1 MRIITLFFIAFLL
14 VSCNSE
20 NSQKGSSIS
29 NPKYTFRGWNILSN
43 HRENGLKT
51 LDAAVKYGVN
61 HIDLSHYQLC
71 HDLKDLKDEKK
82 REDVNFFTEEAH
94 KRGIENVFVW
104 DHAFYD
110 MSYYPDRFKIKSKD
124 DLDFSHHTAHFEGG
138 INEQLNLDDP
148 EFWEWVYQDYDSLLA
163 LVPDING
170 IVLTFIETGSYV
182 IYQHSEKFKT
192 PAEKTA
198 MLVDSLANYFI
209 NRKGMGLTIR
219 TFIYNRFEKEGM
231 VKSLSL
237 IKNKDIKVM
246 IKMVPH
252 DWFLTYPYEDY
263 VAEIPFPVIIEYDCG
278 MEYAGEN
285 IIANSFPD
293 YFTNAF
299 KYYNQFENVIGYS
312 ARVDRFEET
321 SALGTPGE
329 LNIYV
334 LSRLAND
341 STLKTEDITDDYL
354 KNKYG
359 DKAFPYLKRA
369 FNSAF
374 DFVMSTMYTLGNHT
388 ADHSRM
394 NFHRQT
400 MYSSQ
405 TTGEWYPPGKQ
416 MRFLGHGVNKEFHNY
431 KDVINVLSFP
441 KYKTDTAAL
450 RKDLGWVLD
459 SSWLVPAEMMSM
471 EYLNYIITEKN
482 FGVKLAE
489 EMQENV
495 AKAIPF
501 IENRGVANELFHTF
515 NRSVIF
521 AKERR
526 GAASAVYGYRL
537 WCKGKEQQ
545 TSELRSIILGGLN
558 ETEAM
563 LDSIDNYPVHVP
575 MGQWRWTRD
584 RESFNIYKR
593 AILQTGWKEMELYD
607 IVPIN

>member
-1 MRIITLFFIAFLL
+1 MKNHLSILSIPCILILL
-14 VSCNSE
+14 VACQPINKE
-20 NSQKGSSIS
+20 PNY
-29 NPKYTFRGWNILSN
+29 NRYTVRSWNFLSN
-43 HRENGLKT
+43 HKENNLRK
-51 LDAAVKYGVN
+51 LDLAANLGIN

-71 HDLKDLKDEKK
+71 HFLKDVRDGKK
-82 REDVNFFTEEAH
+82 RDDINFLAEEAH
-94 KRGIENVFVW
+94 KRGIKDVYVW
-104 DHAFYD
+104 DHAFFD
-110 MSYYPDRFKIKSKD
+110 MSYYPDCFKIKSKG

-148 EFWEWVYQDYDSLLA
+148 EFWKWIYQDYDSLLA

-209 NRKGMGLTIR
+209 NKKGKGLTIR

-299 KYYNQFENVIGYS
+299 KHYNQYENVIGYS
-312 ARVDRFEET
+312 ARVDRYEET
-321 SALGTPGE
+321 TALGTPGE
-329 LNIYV
+329 LNLYI
-334 LSRLAND
+334 LSRLASNPA
-341 STLKTEDITDDYL
+341 LKSEDITDEYL
-354 KNKYG
+354 KSKYG
-359 DKAFPYLKRA
+359 VKAFPHLKKA
-369 FNSAF
+369 FNPAF
-374 DFVMSTMYTLGNHT
+374 DFVMSTMYTLGNQT
-388 ADHSRM
+388 ADHSRL
-394 NFHRQT
+394 NFHRQN

-405 TTGEWYPPGKQ
+405 TTGEWDAPNNQK
-416 MRFLGHGVNKEFHNY
+416 RFLGHDVNKEFHNF

-441 KYKTDTAAL
+441 KYKTDTAAM

-459 SSWLVPAEMMSM
+459 SAWLDPGEMMSM

-482 FGVKLAE
+482 YGVKLAE
-489 EMQENV
+489 EMLRNMK
-495 AKAIPF
+495 KAIPF
-501 IENRGVANELFHTF
+501 IENREDANGLFHTF
-515 NRSVIF
+515 NRSLIF

-526 GAASAVYGYRL
+526 GAASAIYGYRL
-537 WCKGKEQQ
+537 WCKGKEHQ
-545 TSELRSIILGGLN
+545 TSELRSIILDGLT

-575 MGQWRWTRD
+575 LGQWRWTRD
-584 RESFNIYKR
+584 RESFDIYKK
-593 AILQTGWKEMELYD
+593 AILQTGWKELELYD
-607 IVPIN
+607 IVPIK